1 MNSFIIERK
10 EWLGYFYTFPVTC
23 LVIAICIIVW
33 LVITYKETWR
43 WISSTLSHISLMHL
57 ILNMYSLWNLSWM
70 EQRLGSLVYLTWNV
84 VIAFLSTCVTLFINY
99 LQLTVFHSE
108 QVRHVYLVG
117 YSAVLFGLFVIA
129 SQHIK
134 VARIWILDEVLI
146 SPIWIPFISL
156 GVVTLLVPEASFV
169 GHCSGILIGFLIC
182 LDKYNDWFQLP
193 WCWIWLLGI
202 GWTTFITMPWTIQRN
217 RFIRI

>member
-10 EWLGYFYTFPVTC
+10 EWLDYFYTFPVTC

-33 LVITYKETWR
+33 LVITYKGWSYYDVGCNYDCVIVDKETWR

-169 GHCSGILIGFLIC
+169 GHCSGILIG
-182 LDKYNDWFQLP
+182 
-193 WCWIWLLGI
+193 
-202 GWTTFITMPWTIQRN
+202 
-217 RFIRI
+217 